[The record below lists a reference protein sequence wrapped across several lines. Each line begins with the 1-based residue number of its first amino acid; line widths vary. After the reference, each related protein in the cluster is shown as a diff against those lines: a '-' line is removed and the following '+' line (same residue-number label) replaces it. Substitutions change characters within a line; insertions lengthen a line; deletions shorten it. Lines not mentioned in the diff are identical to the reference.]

1 MSLVGIAT
9 AAIAVLVA
17 VRFAVL
23 AVRSAG
29 VAQVRAEGTRRRL
42 RPKLPALRRRYRTDP
57 VPPQHKTAGLY
68 RAGHGAWF
76 AALLGGSFVRGSLPA
91 GMGASSSAWRSSPR
105 SPRSAGYHGE
115 LPVVF
120 SASIRPPPP
129 LRRHWPGCSAAA
141 ASDHGLRGDRSARGG
156 RWPPTACGDGECPD
170 SHAPAGGQTPMTSE
184 RMTIVTSSC
193 ETFSTVSPRGRRS
206 KASWVMNRAAVNPA
220 HRSTP
225 VTTALARNPP
235 P

>member
-120 SASIRPPPP
+120 SASIRPPRLCVDTGPGVRP
-129 LRRHWPGCSAAA
+129 LPLLTTVFAAIVPLAAA
-141 ASDHGLRGDRSARGG
+141 GGLHRRA
-156 RWPPTACGDGECPD
+156 
-170 SHAPAGGQTPMTSE
+170 
-184 RMTIVTSSC
+184 V
-193 ETFSTVSPRGRRS
+193 TVSAPTVTPR
-206 KASWVMNRAAVNPA
+206 RAARP
-220 HRSTP
+220 R
-225 VTTALARNPP
+225 
-235 P
+235 